1 MKETVMQ
8 GKPYAGNPHVRF
20 DEGAG
25 APRYS
30 GRSALLYKRK
40 MDFSFA
46 SRVLAIAA
54 VSLCAGNAL
63 AAESTASYEVGSKG
77 NASSNV
83 GTATVGEGY
92 RLDTT
97 GRLLL
102 WQGTLTI
109 NEGAYMKFGGNNS
122 GRCNFIGIENGYSGA
137 VVNINGGTLWCST
150 DNGSGYLA
158 VGSGIDKNN
167 TSTLTLNSGV
177 LKVDA
182 VLRSSAQWDDKVG
195 VTASGTI
202 TINGGDATAGTV
214 YMGTKTVS
222 TGTSTLNL
230 NGGTLTTGNITFR
243 TGNGQVFTWHN
254 GTLVA
259 TKANIFNVQ
268 AFDASNTK
276 TRTMQI
282 TGIPASFDTAGF
294 AQSIPAFTGTGKLR
308 LTGGGAVTFEQA
320 SLAYGLI
327 FDGIA
332 LNLGTLD
339 AGTTPLTTPNLEII
353 GPATL
358 NVTLPASPTG
368 RYPLIA
374 CTSSLDGSLGQITV
388 SGGGAGVLIR
398 DGSTLYLSFDAADA
412 DDALVYSAVA
422 GGADTPAES
431 SYSRLAFADAA
442 GAFTVGGD
450 GLSFSQD
457 IADASVAAQTITAP
471 VTLSTANS
479 SIYVAEG
486 GRLALSGG
494 LTATTPKKEGKGT
507 LVLSH
512 ATKPA
517 SITPKEGVLDFGGG
531 TYTGSFTLNSRR
543 YNGEEIV
550 LTNGTWRPSAGVS
563 LAYQGSTIRFADGFV
578 ADFSAVAGSRIAL
591 NYAGVASDHAVTT
604 KLVIDGGSLTTSDN
618 GSNVGN
624 FVGVDNPGVSILEI
638 KRGVFHAAGGSG
650 RGYLRI
656 AAQCSSTCLT
666 GIVRVRGGLLQID
679 RDLSMG
685 TVYNGLNGNNGEG
698 VFELSG
704 GVADVGN
711 FYLGANSSTPGR
723 GEVQLTG
730 GVLEVGV
737 LKCLAYNTQ
746 TLLADGAT
754 IRAKRDDTAAAP
766 FMSKVASADGYAKTY
781 TIGAGGLTIDTAGHN
796 VHCNIPWTG
805 EGGLTVTGG
814 GSLALARTLTVG
826 GDSVIASGTTLV
838 LTNSVA
844 FGGKVTLGENAKIRI
859 DTTSYQ
865 EDSLTIATDGFTLP
879 SGVTDVL
886 DLVEL
891 VGDGYVASVSADGKS
906 IELGLAANVAA
917 FAWWTGNGDP
927 TDLDDPANW
936 ACTNSTGGVVAN
948 ALPVKSTIVVLSG
961 TTAFAV
967 PVGTTP
973 VWATTQIGYG
983 GNGGAVTLG
992 ADCDWSAAP
1001 NLTIAHGSYLDLHG
1015 HNLKISYLTA
1025 AEGENGAYVTNSVAG
1040 TKPAL
1045 WAENVFSEKNY
1056 IDTEKVT
1063 VYTDSLEAKSVNDKT
1078 FTIANQGL
1086 GWSFDAGLFVTNGT
1100 TTVTGDSYPGR
1111 YGHTATI
1118 SVSGNASLR
1127 FQGYT
1132 HFRGG
1137 VYDDSGVYIFVTN
1150 NATFSTSGY
1159 ITIGHHNSG
1168 PALFRQDGG
1177 TVSLP
1182 SHLNLGVG
1190 NTSTARYEITA
1201 GTLTVGDSFAIGR
1214 MDNYEGNVPGIGM
1227 FVQSGGTVNANRYLS
1242 IGWSAGSEGSYIMS
1256 GGTFT
1261 ITANRVNLGSEGAV
1275 KMGLWDISGGTATMA
1290 KGLNVAQASGSTAKL
1305 RLSGSGTLVTA
1316 DITGNAGASTVEFDG
1331 GTLVATNVAASTVF
1345 LTGLTNIVFNA
1356 GGVTL
1361 DTAGNDLMA
1370 TNCVLKATPG
1380 ARAITLTGGGT
1391 LDFTNATLDFTE
1403 PLTGGFVLAQVADND
1418 VATFTSA
1425 PALAAGVK
1433 GFKVKLS
1440 ADGKEIKVVSKGLMI
1455 FVN

>member
-1 MKETVMQ
+1 MKAMKNV
-8 GKPYAGNPHVRF
+8 
-20 DEGAG
+20 
-25 APRYS
+25 
-30 GRSALLYKRK
+30 
-40 MDFSFA
+40 SFVKSA
-46 SRVLAIAA
+46 SRVLAVAA
-54 VSLCAGNAL
+54 VSLCVGNAL

-109 NEGAYMKFGGNNS
+109 NEGAYMKFGGNS
-122 GRCNFIGIENGYSGA
+122 STSCNFIGIENGYSGA

-150 DNGSGYLA
+150 DNGAGYLA
-158 VGSGIDKNN
+158 VGSGIGKNN

-202 TINGGDATAGTV
+202 TINGGEATAGTV

-230 NGGTLTTGNITFR
+230 NGGTLTTGNINFR

-259 TKANIFNVQ
+259 TKANIFNVE
-268 AFDASNTK
+268 AFNASNTK

-308 LTGGGAVTFEQA
+308 LTGGGAVTFSQ
-320 SLAYGLI
+320 STLTYGLI
-327 FDGIA
+327 FDGIT

-339 AGTTPLTTPNLEII
+339 AGTTPITTPNLEII

-358 NVTLPASPTG
+358 NVTLPESPSG

-388 SGGGAGVLIR
+388 SGGGAGVLLR
-398 DGSTLYLSFDAADA
+398 DGNTLYLSFDAADA
-412 DDALVYSAVA
+412 DSALVYSAAA

-431 SYSRLAFADAA
+431 SYARLAFTDTA

-457 IADASVAAQTITAP
+457 IADASVAAQDITVP
-471 VTLSTANS
+471 VTLSTDNS

-517 SITPKEGVLDFGGG
+517 SIIPKEGILDFGGD
-531 TYTGSFTLNSRR
+531 TYTGSFTINSRR

-578 ADFSAVAGSRIAL
+578 ADFSAQANSRIAL
-591 NYAGVASDHAVTT
+591 NYAGVASDYAVTT
-604 KLVIDGGSLTTSDN
+604 KLVIDGGSLTTADN
-618 GSNVGN
+618 GSNSGN
-624 FVGVDNPGVSILEI
+624 FVGVQNPGLSILEV

-656 AAQCSSTCLT
+656 AAQCSSTYLT
-666 GIVRVRGGLLQID
+666 GIVRVSGGLLQID

-685 TVYNGLNGNNGEG
+685 TVYNGLNGNNGKG

-711 FYLGANSSTPGR
+711 FYLGANTSTPGR
-723 GEVQLTG
+723 SEVHLTG

-737 LKCLAYNTQ
+737 LKCLAYNRQ
-746 TLLADGAT
+746 MLVADGAT
-754 IRAKRDDTAAAP
+754 IRAKNNDTAVAP
-766 FMSKVASADGYAKTY
+766 FMAKVASADGYAKTY

-796 VHCNIPWTG
+796 VHCDIPWTG

-865 EDSLTIATDGFTLP
+865 EDSLTIATTDGFMLP

-891 VGDGYVASVSADGKS
+891 VGDGFVASVSADGKS

-917 FAWWTGNGDP
+917 FAWWTGGGDP
-927 TDLDDPANW
+927 TDFDDPANW

-948 ALPVKSTIVVLSG
+948 ALPVKSTVVVLSG
-961 TTAFAV
+961 TTSFTV
-967 PVGTTP
+967 PAGTTP
-973 VWATTQIGYG
+973 VWVTTQIGG

-1001 NLTIAHGSYLDLHG
+1001 NLTIADGSYLDLHG
-1015 HNLKISYLTA
+1015 HSLKISYLTA
-1025 AEGENGAYVTNSVAG
+1025 AEGESGAYVTNSVAG

-1063 VYTDSLEAKSVNDKT
+1063 VYTDFLEVKSVNDKT

-1261 ITANRVNLGSEGAV
+1261 ITANRVNLGSEGTI
-1275 KMGLWDISGGTATMA
+1275 KMGLWDISGGTATAA
-1290 KGLNVAQASGSTAKL
+1290 KGMNVAHGSGSTAKL
-1305 RLSGSGTLVTA
+1305 RLSGSGKLVTA
-1316 DITGNAGASTVEFDG
+1316 DITGGAGASTVEFDG
-1331 GTLVATNVAASTVF
+1331 GTLEANADKAAFISGITNAVVF
-1345 LTGLTNIVFNA
+1345 GANA
-1356 GGVTL
+1356 VTL
-1361 DTAGNDLMA
+1361 DTAGHNLGI
-1370 TNCVLKATPG
+1370 TNCVLRATPG
-1380 ARAITLTGGGT
+1380 SRAITLTGGGT

-1403 PLTGGFVLAQVADND
+1403 PLTRGFVLAQVADSD
-1418 VATFTSA
+1418 AATFTSV
-1425 PALAAGVK
+1425 PALAEGVK
-1433 GFKVKLS
+1433 GYKIKLS
-1440 ADGKEIKVVSKGLMI
+1440 ADGKTIKVVSEGLVI
-1455 FVN
+1455 FVK

>member
-1 MKETVMQ
+1 MKNPVLSV
-8 GKPYAGNPHVRF
+8 KFAGWI
-20 DEGAG
+20 
-25 APRYS
+25 
-30 GRSALLYKRK
+30 
-40 MDFSFA
+40 FA
-46 SRVLAIAA
+46 ATIFA
-54 VSLCAGNAL
+54 CIGNAL

-122 GRCNFIGIENGYSGA
+122 SSCNFIGIENGYSGA

-158 VGSGIDKNN
+158 VGSGIGKNN

-182 VLRSSAQWDDKVG
+182 VLRSSAQWNDNVG

-202 TINGGDATAGTV
+202 TINGGEATAGTV

-259 TKANIFNVQ
+259 TKANIFNVE
-268 AFDASNTK
+268 AFNASNTK

-308 LTGGGAVTFEQA
+308 LTGGGAVTFSQ
-320 SLAYGLI
+320 STLTYGLI
-327 FDGIA
+327 FDGIT

-339 AGTTPLTTPNLEII
+339 AGTTPITTPNLEII

-358 NVTLPASPTG
+358 NVTLPESPSG

-388 SGGGAGVLIR
+388 SGGGAGVLLR
-398 DGSTLYLSFDAADA
+398 DGNTLYLSFDAA
-412 DDALVYSAVA
+412 A

-431 SYSRLAFADAA
+431 SYARLAFTDTA

-457 IADASVAAQTITAP
+457 IADASVAAQDITVP

-517 SITPKEGVLDFGGG
+517 SIIPKEGILDFGGD
-531 TYTGSFTLNSRR
+531 TYTGSFTINSRR

-578 ADFSAVAGSRIAL
+578 ADFSAQANSRIAL

-604 KLVIDGGSLTTSDN
+604 KLVIDGGSLTTADN
-618 GSNVGN
+618 GSNSGN
-624 FVGVDNPGVSILEI
+624 FVGVQNPGLSILEV

-656 AAQCSSTCLT
+656 AAQCSSTYLT
-666 GIVRVRGGLLQID
+666 GIVRVSGGLLQID

-685 TVYNGLNGNNGEG
+685 TVYNGLNGNNGKG

-711 FYLGANSSTPGR
+711 FYLGANTSTPGR
-723 GEVQLTG
+723 SEVHLTG

-737 LKCLAYNTQ
+737 LKCLAYNRQ
-746 TLLADGAT
+746 MLVADGAT
-754 IRAKRDDTAAAP
+754 IRAKNNDTAVAP
-766 FMSKVASADGYAKTY
+766 FMAKVASADGYAKTY

-796 VHCNIPWTG
+796 VHCDIPWTG

-865 EDSLTIATDGFTLP
+865 EDSLTVATTDGFMLP

-891 VGDGYVASVSADGKS
+891 VGEGYVVSVSADGKS

-917 FAWWTGNGDP
+917 FAWWTGGGDP
-927 TDLDDPANW
+927 TDFDDPANW

-948 ALPVKSTIVVLSG
+948 ALPVKSTVVVLSG
-961 TTAFAV
+961 TTSFTV
-967 PVGTTP
+967 PAGTTP
-973 VWATTQIGYG
+973 VWVTTQIGG

-1001 NLTIAHGSYLDLHG
+1001 NLTIADGSYLDLHG
-1015 HNLKISYLTA
+1015 HSLKISSLTA
-1025 AEGENGAYVTNSVAG
+1025 AEGDNGAYVTNSVAG

-1045 WAENVFSEKNY
+1045 WAENKFSEKDY

-1063 VYTDSLEAKSVNDKT
+1063 VYTDFLEVKSVNDKT

-1118 SVSGNASLR
+1118 SVSGNASLK
-1127 FQGYT
+1127 FQGHT
-1132 HFRGG
+1132 HFRCGAYG
-1137 VYDDSGVYIFVTN
+1137 DSGIYIFVTN
-1150 NATFSTSGY
+1150 NAMFSTSSY
-1159 ITIGHHNSG
+1159 ITLGHHNSG
-1168 PALFRQDGG
+1168 PTLFRQDGG

-1201 GTLTVGDSFAIGR
+1201 GTLTVGDSFVIGR
-1214 MDNYEGNVPGIGM
+1214 LDNYEGNVPGIGM
-1227 FVQSGGTVNANRYLS
+1227 FVQSGGTVRANKYIS
-1242 IGWSAGSEGSYIMS
+1242 IGWNNGSTGSYIMS
-1256 GGTFT
+1256 GGDFF
-1261 ITANRVNLGSEGAV
+1261 ISANRANLGSEDAV
-1275 KMGLWDISGGTATMA
+1275 TMGIWDISGGTATTA
-1290 KGLNVAQASGSTAKL
+1290 KGLNVARASGSTAKL
-1305 RLSGSGTLVTA
+1305 RLSGNGTLVTA
-1316 DITGNAGASTVEFDG
+1316 DIIGDKGASTVEFDG
-1331 GTLVATNVAASTVF
+1331 GTLVATNVAANAVF
-1345 LTGLTNIVFNA
+1345 FNGLKNIVFKS

-1361 DTAGNDLMA
+1361 DTAGNNLVS

-1380 ARAITLTGGGT
+1380 ARAITLAGGGT
-1391 LDFTNATLDFTE
+1391 LDFADTTLDFTE
-1403 PLTGGFVLAQVADND
+1403 PPNGGFVLAKVAEGDA
-1418 VATFTSA
+1418 ATFANIPS
-1425 PALAAGVK
+1425 LGSGVSPYVK
-1433 GFKVKLS
+1433 VRLSDDRKTIKILRSGFV
-1440 ADGKEIKVVSKGLMI
+1440 II
-1455 FVN
+1455 IR

>member
-1 MKETVMQ
+1 M
-8 GKPYAGNPHVRF
+8 R
-20 DEGAG
+20 
-25 APRYS
+25 
-30 GRSALLYKRK
+30 
-40 MDFSFA
+40 
-46 SRVLAIAA
+46 
-54 VSLCAGNAL
+54 
-63 AAESTASYEVGSKG
+63 
-77 NASSNV
+77 
-83 GTATVGEGY
+83 
-92 RLDTT
+92 
-97 GRLLL
+97 
-102 WQGTLTI
+102 
-109 NEGAYMKFGGNNS
+109 
-122 GRCNFIGIENGYSGA
+122 
-137 VVNINGGTLWCST
+137 
-150 DNGSGYLA
+150 GSGYL
-158 VGSGIDKNN
+158 GIGINSRSKAY
-167 TSTLTLNSGV
+167 SATLTLNSGT
-177 LKVDA
+177 LKVDGQIRSA
-182 VLRSSAQWDDKVG
+182 VGWNSA
-195 VTASGTI
+195 ASANKTGTV
-202 TINGGDATAGTV
+202 TINGGIAEVGQFVLGSTSGGTGSSV
-214 YMGTKTVS
+214 
-222 TGTSTLNL
+222 LNL
-230 NGGTLTTGNITFR
+230 NGGSLTLNEMYFR
-243 TGNGQVFTWHN
+243 ACNGQSFTWGN

-259 TKANIFNVQ
+259 GRADVFRLETYTSVN
-268 AFDASNTK
+268 SK

-282 TGIPASFDTAGF
+282 TGAPASFDTAGF

-308 LTGGGAVTFEQA
+308 LTGGGAVTFSQ
-320 SLAYGLI
+320 STLTYGLI

-339 AGTTPLTTPNLEII
+339 AGSARLTTPNLELI

-358 NVTLPASPTG
+358 NVSLPASPTG

-388 SGGGAGVLIR
+388 SGGGAGVLVR
-398 DGSTLYLSFDAADA
+398 DGNTLYLSFDAADA
-412 DDALVYSAVA
+412 DTALVYSAAA

-431 SYSRLAFADAA
+431 SYTRLAFTDTA
-442 GAFTVGGD
+442 GAFTVGGN
-450 GLSFSQD
+450 GLTFSQD
-457 IADASVAAQTITAP
+457 IADESASAQTVTAP

-494 LTATTPKKEGKGT
+494 LTATTPRKDGPGT
-507 LVLSH
+507 LVLSN
-512 ATKPA
+512 ATMPA
-517 SITPKEGVLDFGGG
+517 EMSPRRGILDLGGN
-531 TYTGSFTLNSRR
+531 TYSGKLNFSLRR
-543 YNGEEIV
+543 YNGEEIT
-550 LTNGTWRPSAGVS
+550 LTNGTWRPSMQYDLRS
-563 LAYQGSTIRFADGFV
+563 QGPTITVADGFTV
-578 ADFSAVAGSRIAL
+578 DLTANANSRVL
-591 NYAGVASDHAVTT
+591 TGNLSVHDEWQET
-604 KLVIDGGSLTTSDN
+604 KVIVDGGTIKTIGNKSNVCNFIGVDHRNRAILEVRRGIFQAT
-618 GSNVGN
+618 GSNGGTIRIGTGPNADVN
-624 FVGVDNPGVSILEI
+624 GV
-638 KRGVFHAAGGSG
+638 
-650 RGYLRI
+650 
-656 AAQCSSTCLT
+656 
-666 GIVRVRGGLLQID
+666 VRVSGGTFTIVNE
-679 RDLSMG
+679 LSMG
-685 TVYNGLNGNNGEG
+685 TVYNGLGGGGGNGA
-698 VFELSG
+698 FELSG
-704 GVADVGN
+704 GLADVGN
-711 FYLGANSSTPGR
+711 FYIGATSSSAGSSAAT
-723 GEVQLTG
+723 LTG

-737 LKCLAYNTQ
+737 LKCLAYNKQ

-754 IRAKRDDTAAAP
+754 IRAKRADTAAAP
-766 FMSKVASADGYAKTY
+766 FMAKVASADGYAKSY
-781 TIGAGGLTIDTAGHN
+781 TIGTGGLTVDTAGHDVHCDIPWTGAGGLTIM
-796 VHCNIPWTG
+796 
-805 EGGLTVTGG
+805 GG

-865 EDSLTIATDGFTLP
+865 EDSLTIATTDGFMLP

-891 VGDGYVASVSADGKS
+891 VGEGYVVSVSADGKS
-906 IELGLAANVAA
+906 IELSLAANVAA

-948 ALPVKSTIVVLSG
+948 ALPVKSTVVVLSG
-961 TTAFAV
+961 TTSFTV
-967 PVGTTP
+967 PAGTTP
-973 VWATTQIGYG
+973 VWVTTQIGN

-1001 NLTIAHGSYLDLHG
+1001 NLTIADGSHIDLHG

-1045 WAENVFSEKNY
+1045 WTVNSYSEKDY

-1063 VYTDSLEAKSVNDKT
+1063 VYTDFLEVKIVNDKT

-1201 GTLTVGDSFAIGR
+1201 GTLTVGDSFVIGR
-1214 MDNYEGNVPGIGM
+1214 LDNYEGNVPGIGM

-1242 IGWSAGSEGSYIMS
+1242 IGWSTGSEGSYIMS

-1261 ITANRVNLGSEGAV
+1261 ITANRVNLGSEGAI
-1275 KMGLWDISGGTATMA
+1275 KMGLWDISGGTATAA
-1290 KGLNVAQASGSTAKL
+1290 KGMNVAHGSGSTAKL
-1305 RLSGSGTLVTA
+1305 RLSGSGKLVTA
-1316 DITGNAGASTVEFDG
+1316 DITGGAGASTVEFDG
-1331 GTLVATNVAASTVF
+1331 GTLEAN
-1345 LTGLTNIVFNA
+1345 
-1356 GGVTL
+1356 GV
-1361 DTAGNDLMA
+1361 
-1370 TNCVLKATPG
+1370 
-1380 ARAITLTGGGT
+1380 
-1391 LDFTNATLDFTE
+1391 
-1403 PLTGGFVLAQVADND
+1403 
-1418 VATFTSA
+1418 
-1425 PALAAGVK
+1425 
-1433 GFKVKLS
+1433 
-1440 ADGKEIKVVSKGLMI
+1440 
-1455 FVN
+1455 

>member
-1 MKETVMQ
+1 MKVM
-8 GKPYAGNPHVRF
+8 KDVSF
-20 DEGAG
+20 VK
-25 APRYS
+25 
-30 GRSALLYKRK
+30 SAR
-40 MDFSFA
+40 
-46 SRVLAIAA
+46 RVLAVAA

-63 AAESTASYEVGSKG
+63 GAAWQWSNTTTAASLGPETYIDSTGQIDVYC
-77 NASSNV
+77 
-83 GTATVGEGY
+83 GTVN
-92 RLDTT
+92 
-97 GRLLL
+97 
-102 WQGTLTI
+102 I
-109 NEGAYMKFGGNNS
+109 NEGAFLKLGGNQNS
-122 GRCNFIGIENGYSGA
+122 TCNYIGVDNDA
-137 VVNINGGTLWCST
+137 NAAVNINGGTLWCAAS
-150 DNGSGYLA
+150 NGSGYL
-158 VGSGIDKNN
+158 GIGINSRSKAY
-167 TSTLTLNSGV
+167 SATLTLNSGT
-177 LKVDA
+177 LKVDGQIRSA
-182 VLRSSAQWDDKVG
+182 VGWNSA
-195 VTASGTI
+195 ASVNKTGTV
-202 TINGGDATAGTV
+202 TINGGTAEVGQFVLGSTSGGTGSSV
-214 YMGTKTVS
+214 LNL
-222 TGTSTLNL
+222 TGGSLTLNEMY
-230 NGGTLTTGNITFR
+230 FR
-243 TGNGQVFTWHN
+243 ACNGQTFTWGN

-259 TKANIFNVQ
+259 GRANVFKLDNYTSVN
-268 AFDASNTK
+268 SK

-282 TGIPASFDTAGF
+282 TGSPASFDTAGY

-308 LTGGGAVTFEQA
+308 LTGGGAVTFEQ
-320 SLAYGLI
+320 STLTYGLI

-388 SGGGAGVLIR
+388 SGGGAGVLVR
-398 DGSTLYLSFDAADA
+398 DGNTLYLSFDPADA
-412 DDALVYSAVA
+412 AVGLVYSAA
-422 GGADTPAES
+422 TGGVDTPAES
-431 SYSRLAFADAA
+431 SYTRLVFTDAA

-450 GLSFSQD
+450 GLTLTQH
-457 IADASVAAQTITAP
+457 IADESASEQTVTAP

-494 LTATTPKKEGKGT
+494 LAATTPRKDGPGT
-507 LVLSH
+507 LVLAN
-512 ATKPA
+512 ATLP
-517 SITPKEGVLDFGGG
+517 STIVPREGVLDLGGN
-531 TYTGSFTLNSRR
+531 TYSGTLNFGSRR
-543 YNGEEIV
+543 YNDEEIT
-550 LTNGTWRPSAGVS
+550 LTNGTWRATGN
-563 LAYQGSTIRFADGFV
+563 LNWQGSTVAIADGFTVDLTASNGRV
-578 ADFSAVAGSRIAL
+578 AIG
-591 NYAGVASDHAVTT
+591 YGGVDTDGAVTT
-604 KLVIDGGSLTTSDN
+604 RLIIDGGTVKAAGNRNSSC
-618 GSNVGN
+618 N
-624 FVGVDNPGVSILEI
+624 FVGVDRWGTAILEV
-638 KRGVFHAAGGSG
+638 KRGTFHANGADACI
-650 RGYLRI
+650 RI
-656 AAQCSSTCLT
+656 GVNNRTSQT
-666 GIVRVRGGLLQID
+666 GIVRVSGGLFKID
-679 RDLSMG
+679 NDLSLA
-685 TVYNGLNGNNGEG
+685 TAYNGTGGATSNGR
-698 VFELSG
+698 FELSG
-704 GVADVGN
+704 GVADVN
-711 FYLGANSSTPGR
+711 YFYLGATSSNTGR
-723 GEVQLTG
+723 GEMSLTG

-766 FMSKVASADGYAKTY
+766 FMAKVASADGYAKSY

-796 VHCNIPWTG
+796 VHCDIPWTG
-805 EGGLTVTGG
+805 EGGLTIMGDG
-814 GSLALARTLTVG
+814 GSLALCAPPAFT
-826 GDSVIASGTTLV
+826 GDVVISNATTLV
-838 LTNSVA
+838 MTNSATFAGTVSL
-844 FGGKVTLGENAKIRI
+844 LGADSKIRI

-891 VGDGYVASVSADGKS
+891 VGDGYVVSVSADGKS
-906 IELGLAANVAA
+906 IELSLAANVAA

-927 TDLDDPANW
+927 TDLDDPQNW

-948 ALPVKSTIVVLSG
+948 ALPVKSTVVVLSG
-961 TTAFAV
+961 TTSFTV
-967 PVGTTP
+967 PAGTTP
-973 VWATTQIGYG
+973 VWVTTQIGN

-1001 NLTIAHGSYLDLHG
+1001 NLTIADGSHIDLHG

-1025 AEGENGAYVTNSVAG
+1025 AEGESGAYVTNSVAG

-1063 VYTDSLEAKSVNDKT
+1063 VYTDFLEVKSVNDKT

-1201 GTLTVGDSFAIGR
+1201 GTLTVGDSFVIGR
-1214 MDNYEGNVPGIGM
+1214 LDNYEGNVPGIGM
-1227 FVQSGGTVNANRYLS
+1227 FVQSGGTVNANKYLS
-1242 IGWSAGSEGSYIMS
+1242 IGWNNGSEGAYVMS

-1261 ITANRVNLGSEGAV
+1261 MTVNRVNLGSEGAV
-1275 KMGLWDISGGTATMA
+1275 KMGLWDISGG
-1290 KGLNVAQASGSTAKL
+1290 
-1305 RLSGSGTLVTA
+1305 R
-1316 DITGNAGASTVEFDG
+1316 
-1331 GTLVATNVAASTVF
+1331 
-1345 LTGLTNIVFNA
+1345 
-1356 GGVTL
+1356 
-1361 DTAGNDLMA
+1361 
-1370 TNCVLKATPG
+1370 NCA
-1380 ARAITLTGGGT
+1380 
-1391 LDFTNATLDFTE
+1391 
-1403 PLTGGFVLAQVADND
+1403 
-1418 VATFTSA
+1418 
-1425 PALAAGVK
+1425 
-1433 GFKVKLS
+1433 
-1440 ADGKEIKVVSKGLMI
+1440 
-1455 FVN
+1455 